1 MKALR
6 WLILLIVWAG
16 LAGVLAS
23 MREPIAITFGTWDI
37 TVPYGMFFLGLY
49 LFVCFFLLVD
59 RVVQQYE
66 NFIRWRQI
74 RSTYRARA
82 LMLRGMSLLSAR
94 ETDKAR
100 EAADKVNDM
109 WYGDKDDPFLLVF
122 EGRLAEEEGDYVLA
136 RECYERLEKQ
146 KDAKLVALRAQ
157 LRLAQHTQ
165 DAAELKRLTKTALKL
180 APDDLSLYEARVDAL
195 IGRGQWNK
203 AHALFH
209 TLARRHL
216 MSEEAVAAR
225 RADLY
230 LEQSKTALSA
240 GKESEAR
247 NLAKQ
252 AYKTHASAEALAVEL
267 DAIFAS
273 GNVKEAHKRIQDAW
287 RDHPDEV
294 LLPYWDKLAP
304 SVDAF
309 KHYEAML
316 KANPTHPLTHAS
328 LVKAAVMEG
337 KNMEARAHLEAL
349 HRIAPDSADYADS
362 KALVAEH
369 LDKDLAEARQW
380 KSRADA
386 LRMAQF
392 SKLSRIKS
400 KSRLLSDVFE

>member
-6 WLILLIVWAG
+6 WLILLLVGAGFAG
-16 LAGVLAS
+16 LLAS
-23 MREPIAITFGTWDI
+23 MREPVQITFGTWDI
-37 TVPYGMFFLGLY
+37 AVPYGLLFFILY
-49 LFVCFFLLVD
+49 LFVCFFILID
-59 RVVQQYE
+59 RVLQQYA

-74 RSTYRARA
+74 RSTYKARA
-82 LMLRGMSLLSAR
+82 IMLRGMTLLTAR
-94 ETDKAR
+94 ETEKAR
-100 EAADKVNDM
+100 EAADKIHQL

-122 EGRLAEEEGDYVLA
+122 EGRLAEEEGDFVQA

-146 KDAKLVALRAQ
+146 KDARLVALRAQ

-165 DAAELKRLTKTALKL
+165 DAAALKRLTKLALKL
-180 APDDLSLYEARVDAL
+180 APDDLTLYEARVDAL

-203 AHALFH
+203 AHAVFH
-209 TLARRHL
+209 TLARRNL
-216 MSEEAVAAR
+216 MSADAVSAR

-230 LEQSKTALSA
+230 LEQSKAALAA
-240 GKESEAR
+240 GKQSDAR

-252 AYKTHASAEALAVEL
+252 AYKMHATPEALAVEL

-273 GNVKEAHKRIQDAW
+273 GNVKEAHKKIIDSWREQPDAL
-287 RDHPDEV
+287 
-294 LLPYWDKLAP
+294 LLPYWEKLAP
-304 SVDAF
+304 PSEAF

-328 LVKAAVMEG
+328 LVKAAVLEG
-337 KNMEARAHLEAL
+337 KAMEARAHLEAL
-349 HRIAPDSADYADS
+349 HRIAPDSAEYAES
-362 KALVAEH
+362 KAMIAEQ
-369 LDKDLAEARQW
+369 LDHDMTEARQW

-392 SKLSRIKS
+392 SKLSRIKT